1 MTDKPKAG
9 GYIDNAA
16 LERAVDANEELGR
29 LLPEIVE
36 ELRPLPHRVAL
47 TLQKAGFVL
56 ARQRGALAEMEV
68 IRAQAKGKD
77 R

>member
-1 MTDKPKAG
+1 MSDKPKPG

-16 LERAVDANEELGR
+16 LECAVDASEQLARLLPTIVDRLGR
-29 LLPEIVE
+29 LS
-36 ELRPLPHRVAL
+36 HSVAL
-47 TLQKAGFVL
+47 ELQEVGFVL

-68 IRAQAKGKD
+68 IRANYKTKD